1 MEKILLWPND
11 PSRTTLAMG
20 QSMLLPFLH
29 GGDEVRP
36 AILVI
41 PGGGY
46 SNVCHG
52 YEGSEIAEEFV
63 KRGFHAF
70 VLDYRCGDF
79 GKYPAPQQDAA
90 RAVKILRSR
99 AREFHLDPAR
109 IVSCGFSAGAHLA
122 GCLATSIIDKVDASA
137 GDDADA
143 FSPRVN
149 GAILCYAVVKLVYK
163 NGHVASGRN
172 LLGDDL
178 DKIAA
183 DFDLTTHLDDKTPPV
198 FLFHTAADQVVPVQG
213 ALEMAGAL
221 IEKGIP
227 TSLHIYPFGPH
238 GAGLAKDTI
247 DTILWPQEAAA
258 FLRRAWD
265 TQAKGQS

>member
-1 MEKILLWPND
+1 MENILLWPND
-11 PSRTTLAMG
+11 PSRVTQVMG
-20 QSMLLPFLH
+20 RSMLLPFLH
-29 GGDEVRP
+29 EGDEVRP

-79 GKYPAPQQDAA
+79 GRYPAPQQDAA
-90 RAVKILRSR
+90 RAVKLLR
-99 AREFHLDPAR
+99 ARAQEFHLDPDHIA
-109 IVSCGFSAGAHLA
+109 SCGFSAGAHLA

-149 GAILCYAVVKLVYK
+149 GAVLGYPVVKLIY
-163 NGHVASGRN
+163 NHGHVGSGRN

-178 DKIAA
+178 DKMGA
-183 DFDLTTHLDDKTPPV
+183 DFDLATHLDDKTPPF
-198 FLFHTAADQVVPVQG
+198 FLFHTAADQIVPVQG
-213 ALEMAGAL
+213 ALEMADAL
-221 IEKGIP
+221 IAKGIP

-247 DTILWPQEAAA
+247 DTILWPQEAEA
-258 FLRRAWD
+258 FLKRAWN
-265 TQAKGQS
+265 TPAK

>member
-1 MEKILLWPND
+1 MENILLWPNA
-11 PSRTTLAMG
+11 PSRATRAMG
-20 QSMLLPFLH
+20 RSMLLPFLH
-29 GGDEVRP
+29 EGNDARP

-46 SNVCHG
+46 SDVCHG

-90 RAVKILRSR
+90 RAVKVLRSR
-99 AREFHLDPAR
+99 AREFHLDPDR
-109 IVSCGFSAGAHLA
+109 IASCGFSAGGHLA
-122 GCLATSIIDKVDASA
+122 GCLATSIIDNVDASA

-149 GAILCYAVVKLVYK
+149 GAVLCYAVVKLVYK

-178 DKIAA
+178 NNMAA
-183 DFDLTTHLDDKTPPV
+183 DFDLTTHLDSMTPPV

-213 ALEMAGAL
+213 ALEMADAL

-227 TSLHIYPFGPH
+227 TSLHIYPFGCH
-238 GAGLAKDTI
+238 GAGLARDTR

-258 FLRRAWD
+258 FLQRAWD
-265 TQAKGQS
+265 TPAREQS